1 MKSSRTTLVNI
12 GETRLRVLLA
22 DETVPADT
30 LVRRHVELV
39 MKIVDVRVDLI
50 KRVAVDSEADLSD
63 KALGNTVDVT
73 DDLLTDR
80 RVGGGSGPV
89 QAVGSSNCTE
99 GNVDNHVREEQL
111 YRSKLGI

>member
-1 MKSSRTTLVNI
+1 MQIGISTLVNI
-12 GETRLRVLLA
+12 GETGLRVLLA
-22 DETVPADT
+22 DETVPSDA

-39 MKIVDVRVDLI
+39 MKIVNIGVNLI
-50 KRVAVDSEADLSD
+50 KRVAVDREADLSD

-73 DDLLTDR
+73 DDLLTDC
-80 RVGGGSGPV
+80 RVSGRSGPV

-99 GNVDNHVREEQL
+99 GNVDNHVGEEQL